1 MNASKRLDKKPE
13 GSKEKGSS
21 VARIPIKENW
31 QEDPNYQLALLD
43 LEPPKLPDRLS
54 PGQAAQLSEMI
65 EYLHMQMRR
74 VISDVEIDSRKQI
87 VELSSEQWQKVLDV
101 QSRLAE
107 YLREI
112 GQPFS

>member
-1 MNASKRLDKKPE
+1 MARL
-13 GSKEKGSS
+13 GFGG
-21 VARIPIKENW
+21 
-31 QEDPNYQLALLD
+31 LAAVITFLVSAHLD
-43 LEPPKLPDRLS
+43 ALEPPKLPDRLS

-74 VISDVEIDSRKQI
+74 VISDVEIDSRKQL
-87 VELSSEQWQKVLDV
+87 VELTGEQWQKVIDV

-107 YLREI
+107 YLRDI